1 MPYRALL
8 SFSGLIS
15 MASGEIRDISDIDI
29 VKDLLKAGYI
39 EEYNPEPNKVVTKSK
54 TNTKRKEKK
63 A

>member
-39 EEYNPEPNKVVTKSK
+39 EEYNPSAKKKVTT